1 MCIYVINRKKKSLF
15 KNFACKKIS
24 YFDNPAVK
32 KVQVWSIF
40 SKISA
45 YLHMQLQI
53 NEHLKNISHEKIPF
67 CQYSVKYL
75 CIFYVI
81 QKLNVRKFY
90 ILATAIVKSLEFNWF
105 RGIIMDLCNQSHVQK
120 RKKMVYFTNSAAKKW
135 RQKNEFSNFRQSNC
149 FFQKSRS

>member
-1 MCIYVINRKKKSLF
+1 MIFVKIIIHLSQNSKVKCEKSFYFSYHNCELTTVFPISEKKMCIYALNRKKKSLF
-15 KNFACKKIS
+15 QNFACKKIS
-24 YFDNPAVK
+24 YFDKPAVK
-32 KVQVWSIF
+32 KVHVWPIF

-81 QKLNVRKFY
+81 QKLNVRK
-90 ILATAIVKSLEFNWF
+90 
-105 RGIIMDLCNQSHVQK
+105 
-120 RKKMVYFTNSAAKKW
+120 
-135 RQKNEFSNFRQSNC
+135 
-149 FFQKSRS
+149 